1 MAIGFGDLRRGL
13 AIELDGAPYR
23 VEEYSQQKMQQRA
36 PTYTIKLRHIL
47 TGQLIERKFSGYGME
62 LNPAQ
67 VENRDAT
74 FLYEADGA
82 YTFMDTETFD
92 QWEMSTEV
100 LGDAVKYLVDQA
112 PVSVIVYKGAAVS
125 IDLPTTVDIPVAD
138 TPPAHRGDTQSG
150 GNKPATTETG
160 LVVTVPVFIAA
171 GDVIRVDTRTGDYV
185 TRVRSG

>member
-1 MAIGFGDLRRGL
+1 MVIGFGDLRRGL
-13 AIELDGAPYR
+13 SVELDGVPYR

-36 PTYTIKLRHIL
+36 PTYTIKLRNIL

-62 LNPAQ
+62 LSPAQ
-67 VENRDAT
+67 VESRNAT

-92 QWEMSTEV
+92 QWELGADV
-100 LGDAVKYLVDQA
+100 LGDATKYLVDQA
-112 PVSVIVYKGAAVS
+112 PVQVVIHKGNPVS
-125 IDLPTTVDIPVAD
+125 IELPTTVELPVAD

-150 GNKPATTETG
+150 GNKPATTQTG

-171 GDVIRVDTRTGDYV
+171 GDVIRVDTRTGEYV
-185 TRVRSG
+185 TRVRGG